1 MRTSPDLDW
10 YKAVEH
16 LCFVSAGHLLA
27 GVAFPEF
34 RNRVEL
40 LVEPLFDQRPL
51 GQAARVPKVIRALA
65 TQAALEIWNA
75 TPIPA
80 NRFRPL
86 KLAKPERNA
95 PCPCA
100 SGRKYK
106 QCCGAVPPPSLG
118 IREEMMLAHVIT
130 HWPRK
135 RLGELPLAELHPESL
150 ALVALDWQEEGS
162 DKDAIALLEALFTH
176 LPKLDGRAE
185 HAADVLL
192 NLYGDGSKSRKKR
205 AFLEQL
211 KAAPDKTLRSTA
223 WQRQAVLACDRGE
236 VIAAWAAFGEA
247 QRLTPNAPALSHLE
261 VLLLLS
267 EGRRTEAK
275 ARADFWCA
283 RLARDGKYDHSGL
296 MDTLRDM
303 VSDDDEARLR
313 TLALKDD
320 PLGDVA
326 DISGD
331 WPAPTCHYTLA
342 GGEVLQAKAPLA
354 RVEKAWYEAFDPHD
368 PDSDGWIDLLEDEP
382 LAAQS
387 FLVLRDLVEWAL
399 DLPTMPPGG
408 NIALAWKL
416 LERAEVLRRTV
427 LARLKAEDRELSWGH
442 LENRPL
448 LTLVAIRVTEFA
460 NRDPGETLELL
471 RWSVLVANPV
481 DNTGLRDTLIH
492 RLAGEGRGE
501 EAVAVAERYPQDLAF
516 IDYGRVLAYHAAGRP
531 DQATAALSQAITR
544 WPKVWKTLNAAK
556 PRKPKLE
563 PMGFRPGGD
572 DEAWIYRDERLE
584 QWRQSGA
591 LDWAAGLKAARLP
604 ASPASRK
611 SLAAVPRKAELP
623 GLDD

>member
-10 YKAVEH
+10 YNAVEH
-16 LCFVSAGHLLA
+16 LCHASAGHLLA
-27 GVAFPEF
+27 GIAFPEF

-40 LVEPLFDQRPL
+40 LVGPLFDQLPL
-51 GQAARVPKVIRALA
+51 GQAARVPEIIRALA

-86 KLAKPERNA
+86 KIAKPERNA

-118 IREEMMLAHVIT
+118 IREETMLAQVIA

-162 DKDAIALLEALFTH
+162 DMDAIALLEALFTH

-192 NLYGDGSKSRKKR
+192 DLYGDGSKSRKKL

-223 WQRQAVLACDRGE
+223 WQRQATLACDRGE
-236 VIAAWAAFGEA
+236 VTAAWAAFGEA

-267 EGRRTEAK
+267 EGRRTEAR

-283 RLARDGKYDHSGL
+283 RLARDGKFDHSSL
-296 MDTLRDM
+296 IDTLRDM

-313 TLALKDD
+313 NLALMDD

-331 WPAPTCHYTLA
+331 WTAPACHYTLA
-342 GGEVLQAKAPLA
+342 GGAVLQAKAPLA
-354 RVEKAWYEAFDPHD
+354 RVEKAWDEAFDPHD
-368 PDSDGWIDLLEDEP
+368 PESDGWIDLLEDEP

-399 DLPTMPPGG
+399 DIPTMPPGG
-408 NIALAWKL
+408 NIVLAWKL
-416 LERAEVLRRTV
+416 LERAEALRRTV
-427 LARLKAEDRELSWGH
+427 LARLKAEDRELPWGH

-448 LTLVAIRVTEFA
+448 LTLAAIRVTEFA
-460 NRDPGETLELL
+460 NRNPEETLELL
-471 RWSVLVANPV
+471 RWSVLVANPN
-481 DNTGLRDTLIH
+481 DNTGLREILIH
-492 RLAGEGRGE
+492 RLAAEGHGG
-501 EAVAVAERYPQDLAF
+501 EAVAIAERYPHDLAF
-516 IDYGRVLAYHAAGRP
+516 VDYGRVLAYHAAGRL
-531 DQATAALSQAITR
+531 DEAAVALSQAITR
-544 WPKVWKTLNAAK
+544 WPKVWQTLNAAR

-563 PMGFRPGGD
+563 FMGFCSGGD
-572 DEAWIYRDERLE
+572 DEAWIYREERLE

-591 LDWAAGLKAARLP
+591 LRWAVGLKVAQPPARQ
-604 ASPASRK
+604 SSRRK
-611 SLAAVPRKAELP
+611 RVAVPTQAELP

>member
-10 YKAVEH
+10 YNAVEH
-16 LCFVSAGHLLA
+16 LCHASAGHLLA
-27 GVAFPEF
+27 GIAFPEF

-40 LVEPLFDQRPL
+40 LVGPLFDQLPL
-51 GQAARVPKVIRALA
+51 GQAARVPEIIRALA

-86 KLAKPERNA
+86 KIAKPERNA

-118 IREEMMLAHVIT
+118 IREETMLAQVIA

-162 DKDAIALLEALFTH
+162 DMDAIALLEALFTH

-192 NLYGDGSKSRKKR
+192 DLYGDGSKSRKKL

-223 WQRQAVLACDRGE
+223 WQRQATLACDRGE
-236 VIAAWAAFGEA
+236 VTAAWAAFGEA

-267 EGRRTEAK
+267 EGRRTEAR

-283 RLARDGKYDHSGL
+283 RLARDGKFDHSSL
-296 MDTLRDM
+296 IDTLRDM

-313 TLALKDD
+313 NLALMDD

-331 WPAPTCHYTLA
+331 WTAPACHYTLA
-342 GGEVLQAKAPLA
+342 GA
-354 RVEKAWYEAFDPHD
+354 RSCRPRLPWPASRRPGTKPSTPMTRSLTAGSICWKTSLSLPNPSWSCAIWSSGRWTSRPCPREA
-368 PDSDGWIDLLEDEP
+368 I
-382 LAAQS
+382 
-387 FLVLRDLVEWAL
+387 
-399 DLPTMPPGG
+399 
-408 NIALAWKL
+408 
-416 LERAEVLRRTV
+416 
-427 LARLKAEDRELSWGH
+427 LSW
-442 LENRPL
+442 
-448 LTLVAIRVTEFA
+448 
-460 NRDPGETLELL
+460 
-471 RWSVLVANPV
+471 
-481 DNTGLRDTLIH
+481 
-492 RLAGEGRGE
+492 RGNCSS
-501 EAVAVAERYPQDLAF
+501 
-516 IDYGRVLAYHAAGRP
+516 G
-531 DQATAALSQAITR
+531 
-544 WPKVWKTLNAAK
+544 
-556 PRKPKLE
+556 PRR
-563 PMGFRPGGD
+563 F
-572 DEAWIYRDERLE
+572 
-584 QWRQSGA
+584 
-591 LDWAAGLKAARLP
+591 AARS
-604 ASPASRK
+604 SPASRPKTANFPGATSKTAPCSPWPPFGSRNLPTAIRRRPWNSCAGRSSSPTPTTTRDCAK
-611 SLAAVPRKAELP
+611 S
-623 GLDD
+623 